1 MSSAIPKAHEPS
13 MEEIL
18 ASIRRIISDDQD
30 GFSSA
35 RPAVDLYAV
44 EAEKDE
50 EFNED
55 EPSDPSAETAIA
67 GPSDDQ
73 GIADA
78 TVPAVPDFEAEPE
91 ASPDRSKRPEADSP
105 AVSRPED
112 NLAEADLPK
121 AYLPEADRPLLSEA
135 VSASIA
141 GTFGRLET
149 LGGAGGAPS
158 FEETVKDMMRPMLKA
173 WLDQN
178 LPGIVERLVQAEI
191 ERVTRP

>member
-50 EFNED
+50 EVNED
-55 EPSDPSAETAIA
+55 EPLDPSAETAIA

-73 GIADA
+73 GTADA
-78 TVPAVPDFEAEPE
+78 TAPAVPDFEAEPE

-112 NLAEADLPK
+112 NLAEAD
-121 AYLPEADRPLLSEA
+121 LPEADRPLLSEA